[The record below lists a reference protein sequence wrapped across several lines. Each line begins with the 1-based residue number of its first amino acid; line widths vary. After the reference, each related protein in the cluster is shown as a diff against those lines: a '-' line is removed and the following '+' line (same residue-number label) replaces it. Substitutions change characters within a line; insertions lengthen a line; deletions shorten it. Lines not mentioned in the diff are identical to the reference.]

1 MKDRRPNGH
10 VANCVLLL
18 DYIIVKTD
26 QAKAIVKEAKKTLK
40 GMAIGYSQISPQ
52 SLNEGS
58 ASLYWDA
65 NESVTDALNNA
76 STAYENVSYYLERLD
91 DIIGVL
97 GISKENDSTRSRIM
111 RIIKGGDLSSDNHNR
126 KISGYRDTIEKINA
140 KIDKLTD
147 EIGTDYSNINRWHVV
162 PVYRIGPAA
171 HNKSDTKLYW
181 GLDTDGSARKCYIKN
196 LSGFCEAH
204 IAMLHSYEVK
214 FKRIDD
220 QIVTLVSRILKM
232 IKSNNHI
239 SISNILKGAHLTHP
253 VTESDYWDDY
263 FDEFYDEDYASWDL
277 LEDDEK
283 DEDDEWDDD

>member
-40 GMAIGYSQISPQ
+40 GMAIGYSKISPQ

-76 STAYENVSYYLERLD
+76 STAYENVSYYLERLE

-147 EIGTDYSNINRWHVV
+147 EIGTDYPNINRWHVV

-181 GLDTDGSARKCYIKN
+181 GLDTDGSARKGYIKN

>member
-40 GMAIGYSQISPQ
+40 GMAICYSQISPQ

-76 STAYENVSYYLERLD
+76 STAYENVSYYLERLE

-147 EIGTDYSNINRWHVV
+147 EIETDYSNINRWHVV

-181 GLDTDGSARKCYIKN
+181 GLDTDGSARKGYIKN
-196 LSGFCEAH
+196 LSGFCSAH
-204 IAMLHSYEVK
+204 VAMLHSYEVK

>member
-1 MKDRRPNGH
+1 MKDRKPNGH

-40 GMAIGYSQISPQ
+40 SMAIGYSQISPQ

-76 STAYENVSYYLERLD
+76 STAYENVSYYLERLE

-147 EIGTDYSNINRWHVV
+147 EIGTDYPNINRWHVV
-162 PVYRIGPAA
+162 PIFRVGPQEYT
-171 HNKSDTKLYW
+171 KSGLKKIFW
-181 GLDTDGSARKCYIKN
+181 GLDADGSARKGYIKN

-239 SISNILKGAHLTHP
+239 SISNILKGAHATHP
-253 VTESDYWDDY
+253 VTDGDYWDDY
-263 FDEFYDEDYASWDL
+263 FDEFYDDDYASWDL
-277 LEDDEK
+277 LEDEK